1 MLSKL
6 QMYKAAR
13 LVLNVEE
20 GMTDEEDLGF
30 LYQLLSML
38 GIERTDLD
46 TLLGGEWNP
55 RKIDAAI
62 WNESQ

>member
-6 QMYKAAR
+6 QLYGAAR

-20 GMTDEEDLGF
+20 GVTDEEDLGF
-30 LYQLLSML
+30 LYFLLNSL
-38 GIERTDLD
+38 GVSRADLD
-46 TLLGGEWNP
+46 VLLCGQWDP
-55 RKIDAAI
+55 DKIDAAI